1 MTIRIATVAAT
12 VAKRRRGVGS
22 NDCADGSSGI
32 SNDEETDDENADCQN
47 QKQKSGQSTMP
58 EFSTSIVGNVGEVEK
73 SS

>member
-32 SNDEETDDENADCQN
+32 SNDEETDDEDADCHCGGFNAEAADIEWQRWRRD
-47 QKQKSGQSTMP
+47 
-58 EFSTSIVGNVGEVEK
+58 
-73 SS
+73 